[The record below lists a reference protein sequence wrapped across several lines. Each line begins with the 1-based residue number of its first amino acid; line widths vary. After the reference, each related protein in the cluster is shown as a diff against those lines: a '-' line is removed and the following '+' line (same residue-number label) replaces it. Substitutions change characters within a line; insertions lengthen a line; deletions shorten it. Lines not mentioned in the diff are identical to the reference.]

1 MYEAEEERVPA
12 FGSFISACGAAARI
26 IAHRTFIPTTT
37 ATAATTNSAFSHRKV
52 KARIK
57 ALPVLRVCSEVQRH
71 SSSQSVKCKG
81 DRPRFG
87 SSKQRVTGKSCQR
100 TAA

>member
-37 ATAATTNSAFSHRKV
+37 ATAATTNSAFSHKKV
-52 KARIK
+52 KAQRGQTETRILET
-57 ALPVLRVCSEVQRH
+57 ASDGEVMPANCSL
-71 SSSQSVKCKG
+71 
-81 DRPRFG
+81 D
-87 SSKQRVTGKSCQR
+87 
-100 TAA
+100 